1 MARAAAVP
9 RFFLYGEPPR
19 SADERFVHIETI
31 ADRSTLYD
39 WKIRPHTHRDL
50 HQLLVILDGGGEMR
64 AESSTYAFRAPA
76 LLIVPA
82 GVVHAFA
89 FHKDTRGY
97 VVTVAET
104 ALADLSRREPSF
116 RALFDT
122 ALPVDLTRSALEA
135 HELEEAVVRLQR
147 EFTWSAPA
155 HETATEARLV
165 TLLVSAVRATHEITG
180 HPRGGGT
187 KGPRATLVARFRQAV
202 ESNLRSGWGVN
213 RYAKSLGVTPTQ
225 LRAACLEVTGE
236 PPTRIVH
243 DRLVLEA
250 KRTLMYTS
258 MTVTETAYDLGF
270 NDPAYFSRFFSER
283 VGCSPAAFRRRTG

>member
-19 SADERFVHIETI
+19 AADERFVHIETI

-64 AESSTYAFRAPA
+64 AESNAYAFRAPA
-76 LLIVPA
+76 LLVVPA

-104 ALADLSRREPSF
+104 ALSDLSRSEPSF
-116 RALFDT
+116 RVLFDA

-155 HETATEARLV
+155 HATATEARLV

-180 HPRGGGT
+180 SSTKGGGSR
-187 KGPRATLVARFRQAV
+187 GPRAALVARFRQAV

-213 RYAKSLGVTPTQ
+213 RYAKALSVTPAQ
-225 LRAACLEVTGE
+225 LRGACLEVTGE

-250 KRTLMYTS
+250 STTPRI
-258 MTVTETAYDLGF
+258 
-270 NDPAYFSRFFSER
+270 
-283 VGCSPAAFRRRTG
+283 SPASSASGWVARPPHSGGVWADVWADVWARD